1 MDFSSCRFLG
11 FLVILHHFELSLSP
25 KRNLIFKL
33 LLENLFFSTNKTKL
47 QPTNQPINQSHR
59 LFLSS
64 SWSNPSTPSIHH
76 QIQASPAVSP
86 ASFTNHHPRYHG
98 KLLIKISIRK
108 EQKKQTKR
116 IAATKSATSFLQQ
129 LCNQASKKK
138 PNTTKKQK
146 TPKSFRPQT
155 PPPERRRRQKKVPK
169 ARELRVKKKTHK
181 A

>member
-1 MDFSSCRFLG
+1 
-11 FLVILHHFELSLSP
+11 
-25 KRNLIFKL
+25 
-33 LLENLFFSTNKTKL
+33 LLEKKSSSLPSTTNKTKL

-116 IAATKSATSFLQQ
+116 IAATKSATSFFQQ
-129 LCNQASKKK
+129 LCNQAFKKNPTLQKNKKK
-138 PNTTKKQK
+138 LRNPSALK
-146 TPKSFRPQT
+146 PRPQNVVVK
-155 PPPERRRRQKKVPK
+155 RKSQKL
-169 ARELRVKKKTHK
+169 EN
-181 A
+181 